1 MLGLV
6 GAGGG
11 ALIGVAAAA
20 GINALHVGVPE
31 SMQMFLMQQHLTLAV
46 AGRPVAARALFIF
59 AVTTLAALA
68 PAFRAARL
76 RPITAIHHI
85 G

>member
-1 MLGLV
+1 
-6 GAGGG
+6 
-11 ALIGVAAAA
+11 
-20 GINALHVGVPE
+20 VPVPD
-31 SMQMFLMQQHLTLAV
+31 SMQMFLMQQHLTMTV
-46 AGRPVAARALFIF
+46 AGRTVVFRAFFILL
-59 AVTTLAALA
+59 VTVLAALL